1 MGEYHHGDLAN
12 ALLVSARA
20 VLNEKGIHGLSLRAC
35 AAHAGV
41 SHAAPTHHFKSL
53 RGLLTELAVIAYDEF
68 TLALQSSFQQKMEA
82 EPQVRL
88 QKVCQAYVDF
98 AIKEPQLFELM
109 FSSILLDFDNLRL
122 QESGANAYK
131 QLTDIVHPACDEKGL
146 SKDKREKA
154 EALIW
159 SVVHGYASL
168 LLNERGRHGSGYK
181 DSGYKESLGS
191 VLPDLTLLGDLLKL

>member
-12 ALLVSARA
+12 ALLQSARV

-53 RGLLTELAVIAYDEF
+53 RGLLTELAVIAYNEF
-68 TLALQSSFQQKMEA
+68 TAALQA
-82 EPQVRL
+82 EYQHVIHEEPKVRL

-98 AIKEPQLFELM
+98 AIKEPRLFELM
-109 FSSILLDFDNLRL
+109 FSSTPLDFENPRL
-122 QESGANAYK
+122 QSSSSKAYQ
-131 QLTDIVHPACDEKGL
+131 QLMGIVHPLFDEKEMDE
-146 SKDKREKA
+146 DKREQA
-154 EALIW
+154 EILVW

-168 LLNERGRHGSGYK
+168 LMNERARTGDGWSDDYK
-181 DSGYKESLGS
+181 MT
-191 VLPDLTLLGDLLKL
+191 LPDLGLLGELL

>member
-12 ALLVSARA
+12 ALLLSARI

-68 TLALQSSFQQKMEA
+68 TAALQGAFKEVMDES
-82 EPQVRL
+82 PRVRL

-98 AIKEPQLFELM
+98 SIKEPRLFELM
-109 FSSILLDFDNLRL
+109 FSSTPLDFENPRL
-122 QESGANAYK
+122 QNSSGLAYQ
-131 QLTDIVHPACDEKGL
+131 QLMGIVHPMFDEKEMDE
-146 SKDKREKA
+146 SKREQA
-154 EALIW
+154 EILVW
-159 SVVHGYASL
+159 SIVHGYASL
-168 LLNERGRHGSGYK
+168 LINERERYGAEYSD
-181 DSGYKESLGS
+181 DSKLK
-191 VLPDLTLLGDLLKL
+191 LPDLSLLGELLK

>member
-12 ALLVSARA
+12 ALLQSARA

-68 TLALQSSFQQKMEA
+68 TLALHTSFQQVADQK
-82 EPQVRL
+82 PQVRL
-88 QKVCQAYVDF
+88 QEVCQAYIDF

-109 FSSILLDFDNLRL
+109 FSSTPLDFENPRL
-122 QESGANAYK
+122 KESSAKAYA
-131 QLTDIVHPACDEKGL
+131 QLTGIVHPVFDAKGL
-146 SKDKREKA
+146 SEDKREQA
-154 EALIW
+154 DALVW
-159 SVVHGYASL
+159 SIVHGYANL
-168 LLNERGRHGSGYK
+168 LIKEQGRYGVDCK
-181 DSGYKESLGS
+181 DTSKAK
-191 VLPDLTLLGDLLKL
+191 LPDLSLLGDLLSF

>member
-1 MGEYHHGDLAN
+1 MGDYHHGDLAN
-12 ALLVSARA
+12 ALLQSARA

-68 TLALQSSFQQKMEA
+68 TVALQTRYEQVSN
-82 EPQVRL
+82 EPPKVRL

-98 AIKEPQLFELM
+98 SIKEPRLFELM
-109 FSSILLDFDNLRL
+109 FTSIPLDFENPRL
-122 QESGANAYK
+122 QVSSAQAYQ
-131 QLTDIVHPACDEKGL
+131 QLTGIVHPMFDEKGL
-146 SKDKREKA
+146 NKDKREQA
-154 EALIW
+154 ETLVW

-168 LLNERGRHGSGYK
+168 LMLEQERYGACKSSSK
-181 DSGYKESLGS
+181 II
-191 VLPDLTLLGDLLKL
+191 LPDLGLLGELL